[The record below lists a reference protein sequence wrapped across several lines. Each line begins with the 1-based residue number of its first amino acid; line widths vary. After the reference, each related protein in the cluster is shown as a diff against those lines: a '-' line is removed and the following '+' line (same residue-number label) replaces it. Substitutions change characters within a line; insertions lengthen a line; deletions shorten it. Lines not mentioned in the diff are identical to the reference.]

1 MSDVDVLIDALSSE
15 REREGEGGVAARLAA
30 RALTRELVQRA
41 RRSGRERGGASGD
54 DAARRACRA
63 MCSPNAHARA
73 QDELARAAG
82 ELVRSGAVGASE
94 LASELASGTASART
108 SGSARALSRAIVE
121 VCCESADGE
130 LKRECSSA
138 SAHPMTRALKAHRDA
153 GAGLL
158 EATASKLASGSLRD
172 FEAMRRFI
180 SCALLE
186 HPAPVPRS
194 SFPMLLH
201 ARLMAVAS
209 GHGESA
215 SAILELCARALGW
228 YRSPT
233 SESRAWIASAASE
246 LIDTIECR
254 LYDVGDAGARD
265 VIPLV
270 AEGLS
275 RQTRAAALSGD
286 SVMPFMGA
294 LKRLS
299 ELGDVSACRELIPC
313 LSLVQSVDESAALLA
328 LMAPHFPA
336 DGLARSLSSAH
347 ASSALML
354 PKESGARLAL
364 SLSMPRRKN
373 VSTSGSIREKIDL
386 GTRTQDGFMH
396 EALFMTWNDQVDIE
410 KLRVSIRNDGS
421 KSCALELACLAHPS
435 VYVRECAA
443 EKLAEKLGN
452 KPVRGMS
459 DVTMTLL
466 HLRMECERSADDD
479 DDETAKAVLQSLRA
493 LAAGASDFMAAPAV
507 LRAIAPLMNAKAAKQ
522 ALNPR
527 LHALALRL
535 LADMWIHNREFSVRL
550 RGALEDAASSTEPA
564 VVIGCAS
571 AVVAAA
577 KAHPFRAAEL
587 VIPIQECLK
596 SDIPPAQALALE
608 AIDSMC
614 EQEALDFLPAF
625 KVVTRHIPTLPQH
638 PLVAQKW
645 IRLLRHGGQDASDF
659 PEAAATFVD
668 IIWSAIKAG
677 MHPTVR
683 SEAWNSLSSYD
694 PEFISELGVPTSSE
708 IASSALSE
716 NMGEAFDRAVFVL
729 TALTRREVSL
739 LSRTVMVSRES
750 QQASH
755 PPPSDPLVYKVT
767 QVLPK
772 KLLDVHLCAGARLLL
787 FRPQKGNSDPTKR
800 AESYRAEFDR
810 YIKEI
815 SWGDWWHAD
824 LTYHSWGRFA
834 QRWFDA
840 EVSATRNKNAIE
852 EVYSEV
858 RASMIAK
865 AMKALEEV
873 STPDELQNIVLFLAT
888 PTLMEDEDAGARL
901 VDFLLTILQDKMTVV
916 GAERG
921 LCIALGVA
929 AGSLQ
934 EKSKEQLILRAAVE
948 LIQRIRDCRI
958 DGASTMG
965 AAAVSL
971 GLLCQG
977 LAAHRDGVS
986 SSTRAKLVEQIAG
999 ILLACLDALGA
1010 PSVSADT
1017 LGIRPST
1024 DAVLPPNG
1032 DVAVAVIGV
1041 CGGLS
1046 RAVSALDDLDDDERM
1061 RRTLALIHSFIAAVE
1076 CGHFPHSVALPV
1088 ALKSLLDRK
1097 HTVENEDI
1105 ALRAME
1111 STTKST
1117 NSAIRVLGGV
1127 IMGVMLD
1134 YGCAIQTCTCQ
1145 NIASETIS
1153 IIRNENLSCYE
1164 RCFGVLCLASALG
1177 APWDGYSE
1185 RNTNISTSAE
1195 DAVFTA
1201 PLFWGGDKGKIEA
1214 KAMLKT
1220 IESIALDSNGIQ
1232 PRALRDLGSW
1242 ALAALSDRTAQ
1253 IAVTVSS
1260 RRNESKASVP
1270 GGTVIGKMMEV
1281 VLTVTETHPTQTQI
1295 REAAMALNVLLNLTR
1310 LPSAAWSNA
1319 LGRWWRVATS
1329 DHSEDAKKAV
1339 EALQIACIRMCHTHP
1354 DMSVGRNVLESLAAL
1369 SQTDFLNLS
1378 DEAQQL
1384 AMFSAPT
1391 ACALKLELGVSVIQ
1405 RFVEVASLSQSAREC
1420 MVMLWKGLS
1429 TLPESAVA
1437 VAAVR
1442 ALTSRLHLADLELL
1456 DQASTCIKQFASS
1469 VLRDEAIKSLA
1480 QDVKPIVCAQLFKA
1494 GQVPA
1499 ETLTSLALWPKET
1512 RMITLKATARN
1523 LADST
1528 TALRAQMVH
1537 EAANLVDDQSI
1548 PCLSILAAA
1557 WGPTSS
1563 LLPMMSVEQC
1573 VRALP
1578 YTLNHL
1584 LQGDLSGLMDS
1595 SVSSVL
1601 RNMKGSHSRVAIDA
1615 LLELRNSISSA
1626 LYVQMIDAIA
1636 F

>member
-1 MSDVDVLIDALSSE
+1 MNDVDVLIDALSSE
-15 REREGEGGVAARLAA
+15 REGEGEGGVAARLAA
-30 RALTRELVQRA
+30 RALVRELLGRA
-41 RRSGRERGGASGD
+41 RRKTSERGAVGGD
-54 DAARRACRA
+54 EATRRACRA

-73 QDELARAAG
+73 QDELARAVG
-82 ELVRSGAVGASE
+82 ELVRSGAVEASE
-94 LASELASGTASART
+94 LARELVSGTASART

-121 VCCESADGE
+121 VCCESGDGE

-158 EATASKLASGSLRD
+158 EATASKLASGSMRD

-180 SCALLE
+180 FCSLLE
-186 HPAPVPRS
+186 HPAPAPRS

-209 GHGESA
+209 GDGASA
-215 SAILELCARALGW
+215 SVILELCARALGW

-265 VIPLV
+265 FVPLV

-275 RQTRAAALSGD
+275 RQTRSAALSGD
-286 SVMPFMGA
+286 SIMPFMGA

-299 ELGDVSACRELIPC
+299 EIGDVSVCRELIPC
-313 LSLVQSVDESAALLA
+313 LSFVQSVDESAALLA

-373 VSTSGSIREKIDL
+373 TSMSGSVQEKIHL

-396 EALFMTWNDQVDIE
+396 EALFANWNEQAVIE
-410 KLRVSIRNDGS
+410 KLRASIQNDGS
-421 KSCALELACLAHPS
+421 KSCSLELICLAHPS
-435 VYVRECAA
+435 AHVRECAA
-443 EKLAEKLGN
+443 EKLAEKLGH
-452 KPVRGMS
+452 KPVRAMS

-479 DDETAKAVLQSLRA
+479 DDETAKAVLQSLHA

-507 LRAIAPLMNAKAAKQ
+507 LRAIAPLMNTKHAH
-522 ALNPR
+522 NPR
-527 LHALALRL
+527 LHALALQL
-535 LADMWIHNREFSVRL
+535 LTKMWIHNREFGVRL
-550 RGALEDAASSTEPA
+550 RGALEDAAASSDPA

-571 AVVAAA
+571 AVATAA

-596 SDIPPAQALALE
+596 SDILPAQALALE

-614 EQEALDFLPAF
+614 AQDALDFLPAF
-625 KVVTRHIPTLPQH
+625 KVVTRHIPKLPQH

-645 IRLLRHGGQDASDF
+645 IRLLRHGGEDASKF

-668 IIWSAIKAG
+668 IIWNAIKTET
-677 MHPTVR
+677 HPTVR
-683 SEAWNSLSSYD
+683 GEAWNSLSSYD
-694 PEFISELGVPTSSE
+694 PEFISELGVPTMSE

-716 NMGEAFDRAVFVL
+716 NIGEAFERAVYVL
-729 TALTRREVSL
+729 TALARREASL
-739 LSRTVMVSRES
+739 LSRTAMVSRET

-767 QVLPK
+767 QTLPK
-772 KLLDVHLCAGARLLL
+772 RLLDVKPCAGARLLL
-787 FRPQKGNSDPTKR
+787 FRPQKGMSDARER
-800 AESYRAEFDR
+800 ADSYAFEFNR
-810 YIKEI
+810 CIKEI

-824 LTYHSWGRFA
+824 LTYHSWGRFSR
-834 QRWFDA
+834 RWFDV
-840 EVSATRNKNAIE
+840 EVSATINKNGVE
-852 EVYSEV
+852 EVHAEV
-858 RASMIAK
+858 RANMIAK

-888 PTLMEDEDAGARL
+888 PTLIEDAGTVAQL
-901 VDFLLTILQDKMTVV
+901 VDLLLTILQDKMTVV
-916 GAERG
+916 GSERG
-921 LCIALGVA
+921 LCIALGVV
-929 AGSLQ
+929 AG
-934 EKSKEQLILRAAVE
+934 KSNERLILRAAEE
-948 LIQRIRDCRI
+948 LIQQMRDCRI
-958 DGASTMG
+958 EGASTMG

-977 LAAHRDGVS
+977 LAAHCNSMS
-986 SSTRAKLVEQIAG
+986 SPRRVKLVQEIAG

-1010 PSVSADT
+1010 PSISADT
-1017 LGIRPST
+1017 LGIHSST
-1024 DAVLPPNG
+1024 DTILPPKG
-1032 DVAVAVIGV
+1032 DTTVAIIGV
-1041 CGGLS
+1041 CKGLS
-1046 RAVSALDDLDDDERM
+1046 RAVSALDYLDDDKGTC
-1061 RRTLALIHSFIAAVE
+1061 RTLALIHSFVVAVE
-1076 CGHFPHSVALPV
+1076 SGHFPHGVALPI
-1088 ALKSLLDRK
+1088 ALKSLLDQK
-1097 HTVENEDI
+1097 HTMDNEVI
-1105 ALRAME
+1105 ALKAME
-1111 STTKST
+1111 ATTKSD

-1127 IMGVMLD
+1127 IMGIMLD
-1134 YGCAIQTCTCQ
+1134 HGCAIQTHTCQ
-1145 NIASETIS
+1145 SIASETVS
-1153 IIRNENLSCYE
+1153 IIRSEDLSCYD
-1164 RCFGVLCLASALG
+1164 RCLGVLSLSSALG

-1185 RNTNISTSAE
+1185 HNANISTSAE

-1201 PLFWGGDKGKIEA
+1201 PLFWGGDKGKLEA
-1214 KAMLKT
+1214 KTVLKT
-1220 IESIALDSNGIQ
+1220 IESIALDSNDIH
-1232 PRALRDLGSW
+1232 PRALKDLGAW
-1242 ALAALSDRTAQ
+1242 TLAVLSDRTAQ
-1253 IAVTVSS
+1253 VAVTVSS

-1270 GGTVIGKMMEV
+1270 SGTAIGKMMEA
-1281 VLTVTETHPTQTQI
+1281 VLNVTETHPTQTQI
-1295 REAAMALNVLLNLTR
+1295 QEVAMALKVLHNLTR

-1319 LGRWWRVATS
+1319 LSRWWRVATS
-1329 DHSEDAKKAV
+1329 AYSEDTEQAV
-1339 EALQIACIRMCHTHP
+1339 NALQNACIRMCHAHP
-1354 DMSVGRNVLESLAAL
+1354 EMSIGRNVLESLVAL

-1378 DEAQQL
+1378 HEAQQL

-1391 ACALKLELGVSVIQ
+1391 ACALKLELGVSAIQ
-1405 RFVEVASLSQSAREC
+1405 RFVEMASLSQSCREC
-1420 MVMLWKGLS
+1420 MVMIWKGLS
-1429 TLPESAVA
+1429 VVPESAIA
-1437 VAAVR
+1437 LAAVR
-1442 ALTSRLHLADLELL
+1442 ALTSRLHLADLELV
-1456 DQASTCIKQFASS
+1456 DQISTCIKHFASS
-1469 VLRDEAIKSLA
+1469 ALRDEAINSLA
-1480 QDVKPIVCAQLFKA
+1480 QDVKPVVCALLFKA

-1499 ETLTSLALWPKET
+1499 EMLTSLALWPKET
-1512 RMITLKATARN
+1512 RMITLKATARY
-1523 LADST
+1523 LVDST

-1537 EAANLVDDQSI
+1537 EALNLADDQSI

-1573 VRALP
+1573 VHVLP
-1578 YTLNHL
+1578 YTLSHL